1 LKRRNVLTAIFM
13 AIILAF
19 AATSCGIERTP
30 SPSPNQTSSADGK
43 QKISFV
49 LDWVPNT
56 NHTGIYVA
64 KVKGYFAE
72 EGLDVDI
79 IQPGESSA
87 DQMVATNT
95 AQFGISYQEGVTFAR
110 ASGAPL
116 VSLAAVIQHNTS
128 GFGSPKDKQIVSPKD
143 FEGKKYG
150 GWGSEVE
157 EAMVRQVV
165 KDAGGDPDKVQI
177 VTIGTADF
185 LQACETGQID
195 FAWIFEGWDFINAAN
210 KGVELNYIPL
220 RELSETFDYYTPVI
234 VTNEDNIKNNPE
246 LVKKFM
252 RAVEK
257 GYKFAMEN
265 PDEAAECLLQLAP
278 ELDRKLVVKSQ
289 RFLASKY
296 QDDAPYWGMQKK
308 EVWERYMNWLY
319 ENKFIDAPIDVE
331 KAFTNDFL
339 QNGQ

>member
-1 LKRRNVLTAIFM
+1 M

-143 FEGKKYG
+143 FEGKNT
-150 GWGSEVE
+150 E
-157 EAMVRQVV
+157 
-165 KDAGGDPDKVQI
+165 D
-177 VTIGTADF
+177 
-185 LQACETGQID
+185 
-195 FAWIFEGWDFINAAN
+195 
-210 KGVELNYIPL
+210 GV
-220 RELSETFDYYTPVI
+220 
-234 VTNEDNIKNNPE
+234 
-246 LVKKFM
+246 
-252 RAVEK
+252 
-257 GYKFAMEN
+257 
-265 PDEAAECLLQLAP
+265 
-278 ELDRKLVVKSQ
+278 RKLK
-289 RFLASKY
+289 R
-296 QDDAPYWGMQKK
+296 PW
-308 EVWERYMNWLY
+308 
-319 ENKFIDAPIDVE
+319 
-331 KAFTNDFL
+331 
-339 QNGQ
+339 